1 MNKLLG
7 KIYSLKETNSGF
19 ILLYGLETVC
29 GGCVAERLE
38 RWTFNWGAPLVQIWP
53 QPPATASWICSW
65 QSLVQILGHA
75 CKIANWFASD

>member
-7 KIYSLKETNSGF
+7 KIYSLKETNNGF
-19 ILLYGLETVC
+19 ILLYGLGPVC

-38 RWTFNWGAPLVQIWP
+38 RWICNSEAPSSS
-53 QPPATASWICSW
+53 PAPAASNFKLICSW

-75 CKIANWFASD
+75 CKIANWFASY